1 MLKYF
6 RHIRQRMIKENRV
19 SKYVLYAIGEIM
31 LVVIGI
37 LIALQLN
44 GWKEERV
51 EASLEIGIV
60 TSLLEDISENEV
72 KLKDMM
78 EGDSVIY
85 ERNKALLQILQ
96 DEKSEY
102 HDSLKLYFGT
112 INRYNIFFPQRIAYQ
127 DLVSKGLH
135 IMKNDSMR
143 NKVIELFDVTYLLA
157 SHMVAL
163 KRDLYI
169 NSNDIFNKRLYTP
182 ESISH
187 KIPTDFM
194 ALKSD
199 QEFINN
205 LSHIT
210 GEGRNFLSHARSIIE
225 SNNSVKKLTHE
236 KTRISD
242 NPIKHNIILTC

>member
-1 MLKYF
+1 MIKIF
-6 RHIRQRMIKENRV
+6 RHIRQRMITENRV
-19 SKYVLYAIGEIM
+19 PKYLLYAFGEII

-44 GWKEERV
+44 AWKEARV

-60 TSLLEDISENEV
+60 KCGLEDISENEL
-72 KLKDMM
+72 KLRDMM

-85 ERNKALLQILQ
+85 VRNKALIRILQ
-96 DEKSEY
+96 DVDSEY
-102 HDSLKLYFGT
+102 HDSLEVYFGT

-143 NKVIELFDVTYLLA
+143 NKVIELFDVTYLHA
-157 SHMVAL
+157 DHMVVL
-163 KRDLYI
+163 RQ
-169 NSNDIFNKRLYTP
+169 DIYGNTNELLNKRLFTS
-182 ESISH
+182 ESIGH
-187 KIPTDFM
+187 KIPSDFN

-210 GEGRNFLSHARSIIE
+210 AESRNFLSHARSILEANI
-225 SNNSVKKLTHE
+225 SLKNDLTKE
-236 KTRISD
+236 VQR
-242 NPIKHNIILTC
+242 LRE

>member
-1 MLKYF
+1 MIKFF

-19 SKYVLYAIGEIM
+19 PKYMLYALGEII

-44 GWKEERV
+44 AWKEERA

-60 TSLLEDISENEV
+60 KSLLEDISENEV
-72 KLKDMM
+72 KLRAMI

-85 ERNKALLQILQ
+85 ERNKTLLQILQ
-96 DEKSEY
+96 EENTKY
-102 HDSLKLYFGT
+102 HDSLKTYFGT

-135 IMKNDSMR
+135 IVKNDSMR
-143 NKVIELFDVTYLLA
+143 NKVVELFDVTYLLA

-169 NSNDIFNKRLYTP
+169 NSNEIFNKRLYTS

-187 KIPTDFM
+187 KTPTDFK
-194 ALKSD
+194 ALKTD

-210 GEGRNFLSHARSIIE
+210 GEGRNFLSHARSILE
-225 SNNSVKKLTHE
+225 ANNSVKNDL
-236 KTRISD
+236 
-242 NPIKHNIILTC
+242 IKEVQRLKE